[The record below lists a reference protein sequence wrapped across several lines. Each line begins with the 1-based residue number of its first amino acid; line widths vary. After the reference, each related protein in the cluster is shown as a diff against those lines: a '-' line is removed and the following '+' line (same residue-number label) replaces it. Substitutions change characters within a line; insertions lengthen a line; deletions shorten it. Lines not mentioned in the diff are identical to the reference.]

1 MKKNNRK
8 RITVG
13 GNLSR
18 PGQTGARTIVLT
30 QPQRFGIDIGTY
42 MNAIRAAENVDY
54 SRRVKLYDLYSEI
67 LMDAHLS
74 SVINKRKGAV
84 LSSPIEFQRD
94 GVPDDA
100 VNAQL
105 RSPWFYHFLSDA
117 LDAIYWGGT
126 LCQFFWQG
134 QWMDYELV
142 PRKHVDPVK
151 RLIMRHQTDVQGE
164 SWDQYDDLLYIGES
178 ESLGLLAAA
187 APYVIYKR
195 NTMADWAQFSEVF
208 GMPIRE
214 YTYNADDEDA
224 RSKITDDAYDTGSLG
239 IYVHPEGTTLKF
251 VESGNKTG
259 SADLYKSLSEFCNA
273 ELSKLVLGNTL
284 TTEAGVKGSQALGT
298 VHKSVEERM
307 ETTDRHFL
315 LNILNF
321 DMADIFQHMGIDTQ
335 GGEFAF
341 VAPQEMSTKERVEM
355 LASLKNTFNLPIDDD
370 YLYKLTGVEK
380 PKNYKELKEKA
391 AMAMQPAATKEGSVG
406 EEDAEDDADGGSPR
420 KPGGKKPNRK
430 PDPEPT
436 PGQKRGFKN
445 WLQRF
450 FDYAPEEANPGAPLA
465 F

>member
-1 MKKNNRK
+1 MKKRSNK
-8 RITVG
+8 RITIG

-18 PGQTGARTIVLT
+18 PGQTAPRTIVLT
-30 QPQRFGIDIGTY
+30 QAQRFGIDIGTY
-42 MNAIRAAENVDY
+42 MTAVRSFENVDY
-54 SRRVKLYDLYSEI
+54 SRRVRIYDLYSEI
-67 LMDAHLS
+67 LMDAHLA
-74 SVINKRKGAV
+74 SVINKRKSAV
-84 LSSPIEFQRD
+84 LSTPIEFQRG

-100 VNAQL
+100 INAQL

-117 LDAIYWGGT
+117 LDAVYWGGT
-126 LCQFFWQG
+126 LCQFFWREK
-134 QWMDYELV
+134 WMDYELI

-164 SWDQYDDLLYIGES
+164 SWDEYDDLLYVGEP

-195 NTMADWAQFSEVF
+195 NTMADWAQFSEIF

-224 RSKITDDAYDTGSLG
+224 RNKLTDDAYDTGSLG

-251 VESGNKTG
+251 IESSNKTG

-284 TTEAGVKGSQALGT
+284 TTEAGNKGTQALGT
-298 VHKSVEERM
+298 VHQSVEERIAN
-307 ETTDRHFL
+307 TDRHFL
-315 LNILNF
+315 LNILNY
-321 DMADIFQHMGIDTQ
+321 DMADIFQRMGINTD

-341 VAPQEMSTKERVEM
+341 VTPQEMTTKERVEM

-370 YLYKLTGVEK
+370 YLYQLTGVEK
-380 PKNYKELKEKA
+380 PKDYKEQKEKVSSKPVIEQEEEEEPLPPGA
-391 AMAMQPAATKEGSVG
+391 KKEQ
-406 EEDAEDDADGGSPR
+406 
-420 KPGGKKPNRK
+420 
-430 PDPEPT
+430 PEPT
-436 PGQKRGFKN
+436 PKQKRGFKN
-445 WLQRF
+445 WLNGF
-450 FDYAPEEANPGAPLA
+450 FAHAPEDDSPGAPLA

>member
-1 MKKNNRK
+1 MKKRSNK
-8 RITVG
+8 RVTIG

-30 QPQRFGIDIGTY
+30 QAQRFGIDIGTY
-42 MNAIRAAENVDY
+42 MNAVRAAENVDY

-67 LMDAHLS
+67 LMDAHLA
-74 SVINKRKGAV
+74 SVINKRKSAV
-84 LSSPIEFQRD
+84 LSIPIEFQRG

-100 VNAQL
+100 INEQL

-117 LDAIYWGGT
+117 LDAVYWGGT
-126 LCQFFWQG
+126 LCQFFWREK
-134 QWMDYELV
+134 WMDYELI

-164 SWDQYDDLLYIGES
+164 DWDQYDDLLYVGEP
-178 ESLGLLAAA
+178 ESMGLLAAA

-195 NTMADWAQFSEVF
+195 NTMADWAQFSEIF

-224 RSKITDDAYDTGSLG
+224 RNKLTDDAYDTGSLG

-251 VESGNKTG
+251 IESGNKTG

-284 TTEAGVKGSQALGT
+284 TTEAGNKGTQALGT
-298 VHKSVEERM
+298 VHKSVEERIA
-307 ETTDRHFL
+307 TTDRHFL
-315 LNILNF
+315 LNILNY
-321 DMADIFQHMGIDTQ
+321 DMTDIFQRMGIDTQ

-370 YLYKLTGVEK
+370 YLYQLTGVEK
-380 PKNYKELKEKA
+380 PKDYKEQKEKA
-391 AMAMQPAATKEGSVG
+391 SPQPSPKER
-406 EEDAEDDADGGSPR
+406 EEEEKEEA
-420 KPGGKKPNRK
+420 
-430 PDPEPT
+430 PEPT
-436 PGQKRGFKN
+436 PVQKRGFKN
-445 WLQRF
+445 WLSGF
-450 FDYAPEEANPGAPLA
+450 FAHAPEDNRPGAPLA

>member
-1 MKKNNRK
+1 MKKRSNK
-8 RITVG
+8 RITIG

-30 QPQRFGIDIGTY
+30 QAQRYGIDIGTY
-42 MNAIRAAENVDY
+42 MNAVRSFENVDY
-54 SRRVKLYDLYSEI
+54 SRRVRIYDLYSEI
-67 LMDAHLS
+67 LMDAHLA
-74 SVINKRKGAV
+74 SVINKRKSAV
-84 LSSPIEFQRD
+84 LSTPIEFQRG

-100 VNAQL
+100 INEQL

-117 LDAIYWGGT
+117 LDAVYWGGT
-126 LCQFFWQG
+126 LCQFFWREK
-134 QWMDYELV
+134 WMDYELI

-164 SWDQYDDLLYIGES
+164 SWDEYDDLLYVGEP

-195 NTMADWAQFSEVF
+195 NTMADWAQFSEIF

-224 RSKITDDAYDTGSLG
+224 RNKLTDDAYDTGALG

-251 VESGNKTG
+251 IESSNKTG

-284 TTEAGVKGSQALGT
+284 TTEAGNKGTQALGT
-298 VHKSVEERM
+298 VHKSVEERIQ
-307 ETTDRHFL
+307 TTDRHFL
-315 LNILNF
+315 LNILNY
-321 DMADIFQHMGIDTQ
+321 DMADIFQRMGINTQ

-341 VAPQEMSTKERVEM
+341 VAPQEMTTKERVEM

-370 YLYKLTGVEK
+370 YLYELTGVEK
-380 PKNYKELKEKA
+380 PKNYKEQKKGLTTENTEGTEEEEVLTEEKEDK
-391 AMAMQPAATKEGSVG
+391 KKR
-406 EEDAEDDADGGSPR
+406 R
-420 KPGGKKPNRK
+420 KGKKLSETLRNSVVNPR
-430 PDPEPT
+430 
-436 PGQKRGFKN
+436 N
-445 WLQRF
+445 WLTGF
-450 FDYAPEEANPGAPLA
+450 FAHAPEDNRPGAPLA